1 MADGDTVAARW
12 TMSGRHTSSFLREPT
27 GQQVSFTVMTFARFE
42 DGKIVEFWNNWDM
55 ATLMTQLDA
64 WPG

>member
-1 MADGDTVAARW
+1 
-12 TMSGRHTSSFLREPT
+12 MSGRHTSSFLREPT